1 MDVLMLS
8 RIQFGVNAGFHYIF
22 PPLTFGL
29 TLIIL
34 FYESLYVRTESEFYR
49 AISSFLIKI
58 LGLVFAVGVATGI
71 VLEFSFGTNWAN
83 YSRMVG
89 DIFGAPLAAEGIF
102 AFFLES
108 VFIAVLLFGREKV
121 SKKFYWFAAL
131 TVFFASHLSGFWI
144 IIANSWM
151 QTPAGYAIEGGRAVL
166 TDPMAAFIN
175 DSTLI
180 RFTHTVLAAWL
191 TGSLFVAGISAW
203 YLLKERAVEY
213 ARSMMKVSLML
224 FIALAFLQFASGHGH
239 SVQVA
244 KTQPEKM
251 AAFEALWIGT
261 EGAALSLFGIPDTE
275 KRVTH
280 FEIAVPKL
288 LSFLVHLDPD
298 AKIAGLNEFPE
309 DELPPVA
316 LTYFSYHIMIAIGG
330 AFAGIAMLALFY
342 LVRKPE
348 KPSWFYYILML
359 SIPLPHIANLTGWMA
374 AEIGRQPWTVY
385 RVLKTADSF
394 SPALSAGQVMF
405 SLIMFSLIY
414 ILLFWM
420 FMKLLIKI
428 IKKGPGEVTSGT
440 GY

>member
-1 MDVLMLS
+1 
-8 RIQFGVNAGFHYIF
+8 
-22 PPLTFGL
+22 
-29 TLIIL
+29 
-34 FYESLYVRTESEFYR
+34 
-49 AISSFLIKI
+49 
-58 LGLVFAVGVATGI
+58 
-71 VLEFSFGTNWAN
+71 
-83 YSRMVG
+83 
-89 DIFGAPLAAEGIF
+89 
-102 AFFLES
+102 
-108 VFIAVLLFGREKV
+108 
-121 SKKFYWFAAL
+121 
-131 TVFFASHLSGFWI
+131 
-144 IIANSWM
+144 
-151 QTPAGYAIEGGRAVL
+151 
-166 TDPMAAFIN
+166 
-175 DSTLI
+175 
-180 RFTHTVLAAWL
+180 
-191 TGSLFVAGISAW
+191 
-203 YLLKERAVEY
+203 
-213 ARSMMKVSLML
+213 
-224 FIALAFLQFASGHGH
+224 
-239 SVQVA
+239 VA